1 MKLAF
6 RDALPDER
14 RCLCA
19 GRPADSDGCSPVVS
33 MWSSSY
39 KKSHYAGLIW
49 HADWADVMHPQISNV
64 IARADLRVIL
74 AVEKDDPTFIYG
86 FIAGDMSEK
95 TPVVYYAYVK
105 EPYRKGHIARRL
117 FGALGVDPSK
127 YFVYVCKTG
136 IVSTLAHK
144 IPAAR
149 FNNLEAR
156 YPKEARRRPL

>member
-1 MKLAF
+1 MKLGF

-14 RCLCA
+14 RCLCP
-19 GRPADSDGCSPVVS
+19 GRPEDSDGCSAVVA

-49 HADWADVMHPQISNV
+49 HADWAAVMHPQISKV
-64 IARADLRVIL
+64 LALPDVRVII
-74 AVEKDDPTFIYG
+74 AYEKGDPEYLYG
-86 FIAGDMSEK
+86 FIAGDTSQSA
-95 TPVVYYAYVK
+95 PVVYYVYVK
-105 EPYRKGHIARRL
+105 EPFRRRRVARRL
-117 FGALGVDPSK
+117 FAELGVDPLK

-156 YPKEARRRPL
+156 YPREARRRPL

>member
-1 MKLAF
+1 MKLGF
-6 RDALPDER
+6 RAATADER
-14 RCLCA
+14 RCLCP
-19 GRPADSDGCSPVVS
+19 GRPEDSPKCSLVVA

-49 HADWADVMHPQISNV
+49 HEDWAAIMHAQIPKLLERKEV
-64 IARADLRVIL
+64 RVLIAY
-74 AVEKDDPTFIYG
+74 EQDDPDFVYG
-86 FIAGDMSEK
+86 FIAGDTSEA
-95 TPVVYYAYVK
+95 TPVVYYVYVK
-105 EPYRKGHIARRL
+105 ESYRKHGIARRL
-117 FGALGVDPSK
+117 FKALGVDPSK

-136 IVSTLAHK
+136 IASTLAHK